1 MKLLAFGVT
10 HLINLVLESRAFKA
24 SQTCIVFFRFKI
36 DLKFGKVLH
45 MGRVRVRI

>member
-10 HLINLVLESRAFKA
+10 HSINLVLKSGAFQA
-24 SQTCIVFFRFKI
+24 SQTCIVFLPFKI

-45 MGRVRVRI
+45 MRRVRVSI